1 MKQKIVKPSK
11 FTGHFIPIVFFL
23 FLASTA
29 QSYSQSFIEKIGGV
43 STNFEFSS
51 DSVDL
56 PIIDQA
62 IIQRGYFDFR
72 FDNDKSVKNAY
83 ASAYGYGYG
92 LQTFHLE
99 FITTSEI
106 KQIVAYKTKQIQA
119 KYNIKLYDDKNT
131 MILEFEVF
139 YQESKVTPKLSGM
152 SSYSINLYRI
162 PMIIFDKTKRIDIT
176 IILM

>member
-1 MKQKIVKPSK
+1 MKQKIVKSSK
-11 FTGHFIPIVFFL
+11 WIAHFIAIVFFL
-23 FLASTA
+23 FAATTSHL
-29 QSYSQSFIEKIGGV
+29 YSQSLIEKIGGV
-43 STNFEFSS
+43 STSFEFSS

-62 IIQRGYFDFR
+62 IIQRGYFDFS
-72 FDNDKSVKNAY
+72 FDRDKSVINSY

-99 FITTSEI
+99 FITTSDI
-106 KQIVAYKTKQIQA
+106 KQIVAYDTKPVQA

-131 MILEFEVF
+131 MILEFEVL
-139 YQESKVTPKLSGM
+139 YQESKATPKLSGM
-152 SSYSINLYRI
+152 TSYSINLYRI
-162 PMIIFDKTKRIDIT
+162 PMILFNKTKKIDIT